1 MKTWLNTE
9 ELGTMLLCL
18 AGIWYMNTG
27 IAWYLWI
34 LLFFSP
40 DISMLGYL
48 GGNKIGAFMYNLFH
62 HKGVACVLIG
72 AGIGLEKDIV
82 VLTGLLLIAHSA
94 FDRMMGYGLKM
105 NEGFKHTHLGI
116 LPGGNKKRAV

>member
-27 IAWYLWI
+27 IAWYWWL

>member
-9 ELGTMLLCL
+9 ELGAMLLCL

-27 IAWYLWI
+27 IAWYWWI

-48 GGNKIGAFMYNLFH
+48 GGNKAGAFLYNLFH
-62 HKGVACVLIG
+62 HKGVGCVWI
-72 AGIGLEKDIV
+72 AVGIFLEKDMAV
-82 VLTGLLLIAHSA
+82 VAGLLLIAHCS
-94 FDRMMGYGLKM
+94 FDRLMGYGLKM
-105 NEGFKHTHLGI
+105 NEGFKHTHLGV
-116 LPGGNKKRAV
+116 LPGGKKGAL